1 LRGRNEEEASCFRPF
16 SDGIGAA
23 FSSHAG
29 VAEERAGEDLM
40 MKTDVKVWPLLA
52 ASVAVA
58 VMTTACGGAEPGR
71 LGTTDAPPPLGPGQD
86 GQVPPPAP
94 PPAGSPSL
102 GDVDDGA
109 APPPGPS
116 EEVDTSGE
124 NYAEWTENDWVDT
137 DEEATS
143 TFSADV
149 DTASYSLARRNLN
162 ADILP
167 EPASVRVEEFL
178 NYFRYDEPAPTDGS
192 PFAVQLEV
200 APSPFGPSEDPL
212 HLMRIGIQG
221 EQIPYEERDPVNL
234 VFLIDVSGS
243 MQSTAK
249 LPLVK
254 YTLRLL
260 VDKLAPTDTLGI
272 VVYAGADG
280 VVLEPTPVINKSEI
294 LDAIDSMSAGGGT
307 NGEAGIRAA
316 YDLAEG
322 AFRTDGVN
330 RVVLASDG
338 DFNIGATGEELYTL
352 IEDFRE
358 RDIFLSYFG
367 YGSGNYNDETA
378 EELTNRGNGNY
389 AYIDSN
395 NEALRIVGENLVST
409 LQVIAKDVKLQVE
422 FDPARVE
429 RYRLI
434 GYENRLLNNED
445 FIDDSVDAGDLGAGH
460 HVTALYEIDLR
471 DDAKAA
477 VSAGTA
483 TADPI
488 ATLRIRHK
496 KPTGD
501 ISEEQSTTVDLGQ
514 TLVALDAAST
524 SFKWA
529 AAVAEFAEILRDSM
543 HVDVAD
549 FDAVRALAEQGELE
563 TPAHAEFIGLVDK
576 AATLSGED

>member
-1 LRGRNEEEASCFRPF
+1 
-16 SDGIGAA
+16 
-23 FSSHAG
+23 
-29 VAEERAGEDLM
+29 M
-40 MKTDVKVWPLLA
+40 MKRVGWGATLLTAACAMGLVGCAAEPLLT
-52 ASVAVA
+52 AS
-58 VMTTACGGAEPGR
+58 G
-71 LGTTDAPPPLGPGQD
+71 APPPDGEQNVILPPGD
-86 GQVPPPAP
+86 VSAEPPPP
-94 PPAGSPSL
+94 PLAGD
-102 GDVDDGA
+102 GDIGD
-109 APPPGPS
+109 
-116 EEVDTSGE
+116 VDTSGE
-124 NYAEWTENDWVDT
+124 QYAEWTENDWVAT

-162 ADILP
+162 AGVLP

-200 APSPFGPSEDPL
+200 APSPFGQDDDPL

-243 MQSTAK
+243 MSSEAK

-272 VVYAGADG
+272 VVYAGAEG

-294 LDAIDSMSAGGGT
+294 LDAIDNMRAGGGT
-307 NGEAGIRAA
+307 NGEAGIRTA

-322 AFRTDGVN
+322 AFRDDGVN

-338 DFNIGATGEELYTL
+338 DFNIGATGETLYTM
-352 IEDFRE
+352 IEDFRS
-358 RDIFLSYFG
+358 RGIFLSYFG
-367 YGSGNYNDETA
+367 YGTGNYNDATA

-389 AYIDSN
+389 AYIDST

-445 FIDDSVDAGDLGAGH
+445 FTDDTVDAGDLGAGH

-477 VSAGTA
+477 VGAGT
-483 TADPI
+483 TSADPI

-501 ISEEQSTTVDLGQ
+501 VSEEQSTTVDLVD
-514 TLVALDAAST
+514 TLVALDAASD
-524 SFKWA
+524 SLKWA
-529 AAVAEFAEILRDSM
+529 AAVAELAEILRDSM
-543 HVDVAD
+543 HVEHAD
-549 FDAVRALAEQGELE
+549 FDFVRDLAEAGALD
-563 TPAHAEFIGLVDK
+563 TPAHDELLGLIDI
-576 AATLSGED
+576 AAGLHGGD